1 MAHDRQRREVDQRAA
16 LLHEGAGAVIRHWIR
31 TGLAAVL
38 ASGALAAGASTAN
51 AAPAEGVAAAEPFQG
66 TYSASASADGLRVV
80 MTLPAAPLSNT
91 LADVGGPTAQAV
103 LDSNGASQAFA
114 SFPYPGANLAVAGGL
129 VKGASN
135 GQIPAPDYPFYV
147 VSYNPTVPEQH
158 VGSGPYTIAAQSN
171 GTSSQGTASAGVKT
185 PGVGTVGL
193 AEAKAS
199 TQSSTAAVVGSAS
212 SHLSGLAIGPLE
224 IGELVSSATTSLGTD
239 GKLDRKAETRIVA
252 AKVGLTP
259 VVIDGSGISAG
270 GTATPAADTKA
281 VHEALA
287 SAGITVRL
295 FAPEE
300 TQTGIVAPVI
310 RISQTEAKSGATLT
324 YTIGGASAFVQGTPA
339 DKSSVVDDAL
349 APGQA
354 EGGATP
360 ASGPPSE
367 PTVPPGS
374 DAAGPVPS
382 EAAGLAAGAAL
393 TGQSEAPASVPS
405 DAGTLTVPDISS
417 PTGAAATTDA
427 GVSLGAAGPASVSGG
442 GAAPA
447 PGSGI
452 RSPSVALASG
462 FLVTRSNATPMLIA
476 LTALI
481 AVAMG
486 AALGVHL
493 LSKEARS

>member
-1 MAHDRQRREVDQRAA
+1 MTLRRSTC
-16 LLHEGAGAVIRHWIR
+16 LS
-31 TGLAAVL
+31 LAAVL
-38 ASGALAAGASTAN
+38 ATATLTAGALGARAAGA
-51 AAPAEGVAAAEPFQG
+51 AEPEGPYQG
-66 TYSASASADGLRVV
+66 TYSAAATADGVRVT

-91 LADVGGPTAQAV
+91 VADVGGPTAQAV
-103 LDSNGASQAFA
+103 LDSNGASQSFA

-135 GQIPAPDYPFYV
+135 GQVPAPDYPFYV

-158 VGSGPYTIAAQSN
+158 VGSGPYAIQAQSS
-171 GTSSQGTASAGVKT
+171 GTSSQGTASAGVRS
-185 PGVGTVGL
+185 PGVGTLGL

-199 TQSSTAAVVGSAS
+199 TQSSATAVVGSAS
-212 SHLSGLAIGPLE
+212 SRLTGLAVGPLE
-224 IGELVSSATTSLGTD
+224 IGELVSSATTALGAD
-239 GKLDRKAETRIVA
+239 GKLDRKADTRVVA

-259 VVIDGSGISAG
+259 VVIDGSGVSAG
-270 GTATPAADTKA
+270 GTPAPGAPDTA
-281 VHEALA
+281 SVRQALA
-287 SAGITVRL
+287 SAGITVKV

-300 TQTGIVAPVI
+300 TETGIVAPVV
-310 RISQTEAKSGATLT
+310 RIIQTEAKSGAAVT
-324 YTIGGASAFVQGTPA
+324 YTLGGAAAFVQGTPA
-339 DKSSVVDDAL
+339 EKSSLVDDTL
-349 APGQA
+349 G
-354 EGGATP
+354 EATP
-360 ASGPPSE
+360 ASAPPSE
-367 PTVPPGS
+367 PAASTSPGT
-374 DAAGPVPS
+374 DAPVPATS

-393 TGQSEAPASVPS
+393 TGQYDAPTSVPP

-417 PTGAAATTDA
+417 AGGPSAGPTAGA
-427 GVSLGAAGPASVSGG
+427 SLGAAG
-442 GAAPA
+442 A
-447 PGSGI
+447 PGSGAGAAAASPGTGA

>member
-1 MAHDRQRREVDQRAA
+1 VTLRRSTC
-16 LLHEGAGAVIRHWIR
+16 LS
-31 TGLAAVL
+31 LAAVL
-38 ASGALAAGASTAN
+38 ATATLTAGALGARAAGA
-51 AAPAEGVAAAEPFQG
+51 AEPDAPYQG
-66 TYSASASADGLRVV
+66 TYSAAATADGVRVT

-91 LADVGGPTAQAV
+91 VADVGGPTAQAV

-135 GQIPAPDYPFYV
+135 GQVPAPDYPFYV

-158 VGSGPYTIAAQSN
+158 VGSGPYAIQAQSN
-171 GTSSQGTASAGVKT
+171 GTSSQGTASAGVRS
-185 PGVGTVGL
+185 PGVGTLGL

-199 TQSSTAAVVGSAS
+199 TQSSATAVVGSAS
-212 SHLSGLAIGPLE
+212 SRLTGLAVGPLE
-224 IGELVSSATTSLGTD
+224 IGELVSSATTALPAD
-239 GKLDRKAETRIVA
+239 GKLDRKADTRVVA

-259 VVIDGSGISAG
+259 VVIDGSGVSAG
-270 GTATPAADTKA
+270 GTPAPGAPDTA
-281 VHEALA
+281 FVREALA
-287 SAGITVRL
+287 SAGITVKV

-300 TQTGIVAPVI
+300 TETGIVAPVV
-310 RISQTEAKSGATLT
+310 RIVQTEAKSGATVT
-324 YTIGGASAFVQGTPA
+324 YTLGGAAAFVQGTPA
-339 DKSSVVDDAL
+339 EKSSVVDDTL
-349 APGQA
+349 G
-354 EGGATP
+354 EATP
-360 ASGPPSE
+360 ASGPPPAASTS
-367 PTVPPGS
+367 PGTDASVP
-374 DAAGPVPS
+374 ATS

-393 TGQSEAPASVPS
+393 TGQYDPPTSVPL

-417 PTGAAATTDA
+417 AGGPSAGTTAGASPGGAGALGSGAAAATT
-427 GVSLGAAGPASVSGG
+427 
-442 GAAPA
+442 A
-447 PGSGI
+447 PGSGT

>member
-1 MAHDRQRREVDQRAA
+1 MTLRRSTC
-16 LLHEGAGAVIRHWIR
+16 LS
-31 TGLAAVL
+31 LAAVL
-38 ASGALAAGASTAN
+38 ATATLTAGALGARAAGA
-51 AAPAEGVAAAEPFQG
+51 AEPDAPYQG
-66 TYSASASADGLRVV
+66 TYSAAATADGVRVT

-91 LADVGGPTAQAV
+91 VADVGGPTAQAV

-135 GQIPAPDYPFYV
+135 GQVPAPDYPFYV

-158 VGSGPYTIAAQSN
+158 VGSGPYAIQAQSS
-171 GTSSQGTASAGVKT
+171 GTSSQGTASAGVRS
-185 PGVGTVGL
+185 PGVGTLGL

-199 TQSSTAAVVGSAS
+199 TQSSATAVVGSAS
-212 SHLSGLAIGPLE
+212 SRLTGLAVGPLE
-224 IGELVSSATTSLGTD
+224 IGELVSSATTALGAD
-239 GKLDRKAETRIVA
+239 GKLDRKADTRVVA

-259 VVIDGSGISAG
+259 VVIDGNGVSAG
-270 GTATPAADTKA
+270 GTPAPGPDTA
-281 VHEALA
+281 SVREALA
-287 SAGITVRL
+287 SAGITVKV

-300 TQTGIVAPVI
+300 TETGIVAPVV
-310 RISQTEAKSGATLT
+310 RIIQTEAKSGATVT
-324 YTIGGASAFVQGTPA
+324 YTLGGAAAFVRGTPA
-339 DKSSVVDDAL
+339 EKSSMVDDAL
-349 APGQA
+349 G
-354 EGGATP
+354 EATP
-360 ASGPPSE
+360 AAGPTSE
-367 PTVPPGS
+367 PAASTGPGTDASVP
-374 DAAGPVPS
+374 ATS

-393 TGQSEAPASVPS
+393 TGQYDAPTSVPL

-417 PTGAAATTDA
+417 AGGPSAATTVGA
-427 GVSLGAAGPASVSGG
+427 SLGAAGALGSGA
-442 GAAPA
+442 GAAATA
-447 PGSGI
+447 PGTGT